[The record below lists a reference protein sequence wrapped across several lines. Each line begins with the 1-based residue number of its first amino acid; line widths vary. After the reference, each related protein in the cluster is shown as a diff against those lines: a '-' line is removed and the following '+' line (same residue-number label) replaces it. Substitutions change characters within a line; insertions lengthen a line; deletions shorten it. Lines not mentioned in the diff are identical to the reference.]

1 MQDSRIFR
9 TGMWLTIAY
18 LVLEWIEHAVYR
30 SSHDVAPWDPSSGIA
45 FAALLLG
52 GWRYSAVI
60 ILGEIGAALPFT
72 ESPARLPEAIYEI
85 TLVFSSW
92 GIAAAFLRR
101 SIDIRL
107 TSQYDLFI
115 LIVVTAIAALVHAL
129 AQVALTWGSQ
139 PPPLDQAY
147 PLVARSWVGDMIG
160 VMVLTPAAL
169 VRRVRSSKMPFHH
182 QMEIL
187 VLLAVTA
194 AVLWLNFTRLS
205 TGGLQLFFL
214 LFLPGIWV
222 SARFGLIGAIGLNLV
237 MHGCLAIAF
246 ALLVKNVESI
256 TAYQFRMLSLTVSTL
271 FLGAAVTGRKRAE
284 EMLSEHLDR
293 HARHARLSTAGEM
306 AAALAH
312 ELNQPLSA
320 TISYTRAAQR
330 LMAQPEND
338 PAKVQAA
345 LDGAAAQAERAGKII
360 RTLREF
366 IGKGELRLKPC
377 PVPRLIQD
385 AAALMRPECS
395 RAGVSLEIS
404 NERELP
410 NVLIDAIQVQQV
422 LANLIR
428 NAIEAL
434 SGTGLSKGGI
444 ILSSRRAGQNQ
455 VEIEVADNG
464 PGLPVDQRERLFQ
477 PFSTTKADG
486 MGLGLSISRTII
498 EAHGGVLRLA
508 ASSSDGC
515 SFRFTLPV
523 ALLEQDGEGQA

>member
-1 MQDSRIFR
+1 MQEHATFR
-9 TGMWLTIAY
+9 TGAWLTAIY
-18 LVLEWIEHAVYR
+18 VLLEWAEHTVYR
-30 SSHDVAPWDPSSGIA
+30 SSHDVAPWDPSTGIA

-72 ESPARLPEAIYEI
+72 EASTKFPESLYEM
-85 TLVFSSW
+85 TLIFASW

-115 LIVVTAIAALVHAL
+115 LIVVAAIAALAHAM

-147 PLVARSWVGDMIG
+147 PLFARSWIGDMIG
-160 VMVLTPAAL
+160 MMVMTPAVL
-169 VRRVRSSKMPFHH
+169 VRRTRPSQMPFHRRV
-182 QMEIL
+182 EIAA
-187 VLLAVTA
+187 LLMVTA
-194 AVLWLNFTRLS
+194 AVLWFNFTRLS

-222 SARFGLIGAIGLNLV
+222 SARFGLTGAIGINLV
-237 MHGCLAIAF
+237 MHGCIAVAF

-271 FLGAAVTGRKRAE
+271 FLGAAVTGRRRAE
-284 EMLSEHLDR
+284 EKLSEHLDR

-330 LMAQPEND
+330 LMAQPESD
-338 PAKVQAA
+338 PAKVRAA
-345 LDGAAAQAERAGKII
+345 LDGAADQAERAGKII

-366 IGKGELRLKPC
+366 IGRGELRLKPC
-377 PVPRLIQD
+377 SVRRLIQD
-385 AAALMRPECS
+385 TAALMRPECS
-395 RAGVSLEIS
+395 RAGVSLDIS
-404 NERELP
+404 CERGLP
-410 NVLIDAIQVQQV
+410 DVLIDATQVQQV
-422 LANLIR
+422 LVNLIR

-434 SGTGLSKGGI
+434 SGAGRPEGGI
-444 ILSSRRAGQNQ
+444 TLSSRHIGQNH
-455 VEIEVADNG
+455 VEVEVADNG
-464 PGLPVDQRERLFQ
+464 PGLPDDQRERLFQ

-498 EAHGGVLRLA
+498 EAHGGVLKLA

-523 ALLEQDGEGQA
+523 ALLKQDGEGQA